1 MAGAALPAR
10 TGGAIVMKATLEHVA
25 SEPRTYVLR
34 VHPDSGAV
42 MGDPYVAAGTVTV
55 DHREVATVRGF
66 IGDGYDFAVWSACAE
81 AFASVGIKWACWRR
95 IRNGQVRDVK
105 VRVL

>member
-1 MAGAALPAR
+1 
-10 TGGAIVMKATLEHVA
+10 MKATLEHVA
-25 SEPRTYVLR
+25 SDPRTYVLR
-34 VHPDSGAV
+34 VHPNNAAV

-66 IGDGYDFAVWSACAE
+66 VGDGYDFRVWSACVD
-81 AFASVGIKWACWRR
+81 AFAAAGFKWAAWQR
-95 IRNGQVRDVK
+95 IRNGQAREIR